1 MKIPIKLNKSG
12 RKSAEDFLRKY
23 DKYCVA
29 ELYDIEAGVD
39 LISTK
44 ACEAETPRFELS
56 SVYTYDKR
64 PACISFLD
72 SEIDFEEI
80 ED

>member
-1 MKIPIKLNKSG
+1 MKTPIRLNKFG
-12 RKSAEDFLRKY
+12 RKAAEDFLRKY

-29 ELYDIEAGVD
+29 ELYDIEAGID
-39 LISTK
+39 SISTK

-56 SVYTYDKR
+56 SIYTHDKV